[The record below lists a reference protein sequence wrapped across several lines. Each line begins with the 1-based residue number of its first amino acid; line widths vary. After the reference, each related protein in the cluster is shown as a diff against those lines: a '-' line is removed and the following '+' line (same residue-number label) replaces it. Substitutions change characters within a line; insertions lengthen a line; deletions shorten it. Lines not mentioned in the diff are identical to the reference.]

1 MSKLRI
7 VTVIALVAMVFV
19 ALPGC
24 GKKVTEDNLK
34 KIEAG
39 MTFDEVKGILGKP
52 TDTEDLS
59 TEVEGVATVTGKVC
73 TWVSGDEKI
82 IVTFDEDDKVVG
94 VPVGE
99 GLKGPEGP

>member
-1 MSKLRI
+1 MSKLRVI
-7 VTVIALVAMVFV
+7 TVIALVAMVFV
-19 ALPGC
+19 VVPGC
-24 GKKVTEDNLK
+24 GKKVTKANFEK
-34 KIEAG
+34 VEEG
-39 MTFDEVKGILGKP
+39 MTFDEVKDILGEP

-82 IVTFDEDDKVVG
+82 SVTFDEDDKVVG

>member
-1 MSKLRI
+1 MSKLKI
-7 VTVIALVAMVFV
+7 VAVIALVAMVFV

-24 GKKVTEDNLK
+24 GSKVTKKNME

-52 TDTEDLS
+52 AKTEEGSVSLGDL
-59 TEVEGVATVTGKVC
+59 TGEGKVC
-73 TWVSGDEKI
+73 TWASDDKKI
-82 IVTFDEDDKVVG
+82 IVTFDKDDKVVG

-99 GLKGPEGP
+99 GL